1 MPLNKYVIRQISA
14 LSIIASAVGEYGAWR
29 FSFDATDPSKE
40 YLVEETK
47 QDDSAIYH
55 QAMCVLYGEKYQSES
70 VCEKLK
76 DALIYIDFSGTFDE
90 KGYSHPVYAI
100 NKAECMLGKDGITL
114 NFGRGYAKYLAF
126 ERSANMSRH
135 SVLSFVR
142 EDLYEPLRE
151 RMMLGMKIGKCQLAK
166 LYAYNAL
173 MYTSGE
179 RINDPRLLS
188 EKKIIVIDNPKS
200 TVKGAHIVTVEDD
213 GSDDPVRKYTRVEKT
228 ADVEVLEFDGEGIIS
243 KEMAHSLDP
252 SGAHHSFQV
261 RLPYIKGVVHE
272 IDLRGLFSELGVT
285 KIKDVWGVEH
295 DVNDVQMILTKSM
308 FKGYGWMTENGLTW
322 AQYLER
328 CRKYDHALYISGSDK
343 AERQATTELNYQFL
357 NTLALTEEQFR
368 PADLPLGWDKSPE
381 SDPHHWLTKT
391 TEIAYYDYCAS
402 ADERLSYFLKDLSN
416 DELKLN
422 NRRRQ
427 RAEVLKKNPLFLEE
441 SIFTKELSDNAESVR
456 NKYAVGKLLVAGD
469 TRYLSDDLIRLLAY
483 IVKKSVGEGD
493 AYKKLSAEELHGNEI
508 FAPSPV
514 FKEQP
519 YYTLLRSPHIARN
532 EEAFVY
538 PVTSVGAIREKYLS
552 HLYYVLMV
560 DSRSLIPERLGGADY
575 DGDLVRTVAD
585 PLVNDCVKQSYD
597 NGRSLPVLKIPAAEP
612 LIADAEDWKA
622 RAEAVKSTFS
632 SRVGQISNT
641 ALRLGIVA
649 YDENNEDEKRD
660 ESRMDTEALAIL
672 TGLEIDSAK
681 SGVKP
686 DLTEYL
692 YGRNTKKSV
701 FLRYKTISKDNRDR
715 KWYEQTK
722 EKDIE
727 DFIEDVDWDD
737 VSSNMERLPYY
748 AYMLR
753 EETKQYKPKPAE
765 DEKLFTFAADP
776 DWKEHLDPFSMER
789 VKAVV
794 TAYHAADARIR
805 YIKHLPTDFKRQ
817 KDVIRIL
824 FSRGQLNT
832 VSAEELYALF
842 DGASADSIRKA
853 RRALTESK
861 WHLTPKKDREYVWY
875 SVVPSCVST
884 EYMDVFCDFRNGG
897 FRLLGDI
904 ICDLDELYSNQTIL
918 KNIVREDDSQ
928 ELKFILRGIKYLSD
942 YKETIV
948 SNCIALLSPPDRRE
962 RRVDFNEAVKCA
974 VALGE
979 RRFIL
984 EAMPYAVRELAVG
997 SAEKKKRRWFGL

>member
-1 MPLNKYVIRQISA
+1 MALQKYVIRQISA

-40 YLVEETK
+40 FLVEETK
-47 QDDSAIYH
+47 QDDCAIYH
-55 QAMCVLYGEKYQSES
+55 QAMCVLYGENYQAES
-70 VCEKLK
+70 DCEKLK

-90 KGYSHPVYAI
+90 RGYSRPVYAI
-100 NKAECMLGKDGITL
+100 NKAECMLGRDGTIL
-114 NFGRGYAKYLAF
+114 NLGRGYAKYLAF
-126 ERSANMSRH
+126 ERSANMSRN

-173 MYTSGE
+173 MYTSG
-179 RINDPRLLS
+179 RRVNDPHLLS

-200 TVKGAHIVTVEDD
+200 TVKNANIVTVEDD

-243 KEMAHSLDP
+243 KEMARSLDS

-272 IDLRGLFSELGVT
+272 IDLRGLFSQLGVP
-285 KIKDVWGVEH
+285 KIKDIWGVEH

-308 FKGYGWMTENGLTW
+308 FKGYGWMTENGLSW
-322 AQYLER
+322 AEYLER

-343 AERQATTELNYQFL
+343 AERESVTELNYQFL
-357 NTLALTEEQFR
+357 NTLALTEEEFR
-368 PADLPLGWDKSPE
+368 PADLPRGWDKSPE
-381 SDPHHWLTKT
+381 NDSRHWLTKT
-391 TEIAYYDYCAS
+391 TEVAYYDYCAN
-402 ADERLSYFLKDLSN
+402 AEARLSYFLKDLSN
-416 DELKLN
+416 GELKLN

-427 RAEVLKKNPLFLEE
+427 RAGLLKKNPLYLEE

-469 TRYLSDDLIRLLAY
+469 TRYLSDDLMRLLSY
-483 IVKKSVGEGD
+483 IVKTSVGEGD
-493 AYKKLSAEELHGNEI
+493 ACKKLTAEELRGNEI
-508 FAPSPV
+508 YAPSPV

-538 PVTSVGAIREKYLS
+538 PLTTVGAIRKKYLS

-585 PLVNDCVKQSYD
+585 PLVNDCVKKGYD
-597 NGRSLPVLKIPAAEP
+597 NGKSLPVLKIPSAEP
-612 LIADAEDWKA
+612 LIADAKDWKA

-727 DFIEDVDWDD
+727 DFIEEVDWDE

-748 AYMLR
+748 AYMLGQ
-753 EETKQYKPKPAE
+753 ETKQYKPKPAE
-765 DEKLFTFAADP
+765 DEKLFTFASEP
-776 DWKEHLDPFSMER
+776 DWKDNLDPFSMER

-794 TAYHAADARIR
+794 SAYHAADARIR
-805 YIKHLPTDFKRQ
+805 FIKHLSTDFKRQ
-817 KDVIRIL
+817 KDVVRIL

-832 VSAEELYALF
+832 VSAEQLYALF
-842 DGASADSIRKA
+842 DAAPADSIRKA
-853 RRALTESK
+853 RRALTENK
-861 WHLTPKKDREYVWY
+861 WHLTPKKNRGFVWF
-875 SVVPSCVST
+875 SIVPSGVST

-904 ICDLDELYSNQTIL
+904 LCDLDELYSNQKIL
-918 KNIVREDDSQ
+918 KNIVRDGDSP
-928 ELKFILRGIKYLSD
+928 ELKFILSGIRHFSD

-962 RRVDFNEAVKCA
+962 RRVDFDEAVKCA

-979 RRFIL
+979 RRFVL
-984 EAMPYAVRELAVG
+984 EVMPYSALEWTVG
-997 SAEKKKRRWFGL
+997 PAEKKKRRWFGR